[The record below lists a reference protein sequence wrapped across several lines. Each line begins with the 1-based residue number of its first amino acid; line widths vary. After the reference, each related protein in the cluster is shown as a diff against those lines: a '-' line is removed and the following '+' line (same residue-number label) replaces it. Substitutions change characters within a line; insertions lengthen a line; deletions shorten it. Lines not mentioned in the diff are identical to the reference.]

1 MVNGENKFSEL
12 VFCGKVYG
20 YEIVLWN
27 KGVERLCSVPFFLRG
42 MKSMGERWN
51 EGEYFEENI
60 DY

>member
-42 MKSMGERWN
+42 MKSMG
-51 EGEYFEENI
+51 
-60 DY
+60 